1 MDDTHPEVRL
11 MRLALQLYTLRTIDA
26 VAAFPTLAAQGYEAV
41 ELFERPD
48 DAGELRRRLDDAG
61 LEACGWHVGLE
72 RLEGELDDV
81 VGQARVLGIEHLVVP
96 WTERPA
102 DRAGAEALAERI
114 AALRDRV
121 TAEGFALGYHNH
133 GHEIEPLADGTVVLD
148 ALAQVDG
155 LELELD
161 LGWAWAA
168 GGDPVALLAAHA
180 GRVPLIHAKD
190 FGEGES
196 SVAVGDGLVGFEPIV
211 PAARDAGVEWFVA
224 EQEEI
229 EGDPLEATARSAEF
243 LRRLL

>member
-1 MDDTHPEVRL
+1 
-11 MRLALQLYTLRTIDA
+11 MRLALQLFTLRTIDA
-26 VAAFPTLAAQGYEAV
+26 VAAFPALAAQGYAAV

-72 RLEGELDDV
+72 RLEGDLAEV
-81 VGQARVLGIEHLVVP
+81 VGEARILGIGHLVVP
-96 WTERPA
+96 WTERPD
-102 DRAGAEALAERI
+102 DRAGAEALAQRL

-121 TAEGFALGYHNH
+121 SAEGLSLGYHNH
-133 GHEIEPLADGTVVLD
+133 GHELEPLADGTVVLD
-148 ALAQVDG
+148 ALGEVEG

-168 GGDPVALLAAHA
+168 GADPVGLLATHA
-180 GRVPLIHAKD
+180 GRVPLVHAKD
-190 FGEGES
+190 FGDGEA
-196 SVAVGDGLVGFEPIV
+196 SVPVGDGLVGFERVV
-211 PAARDAGVEWFVA
+211 PAARDAGVEWFIA

-229 EGDPLEATARSAEF
+229 EGDPLEETARSAGF

>member
-1 MDDTHPEVRL
+1 
-11 MRLALQLYTLRTIDA
+11 MRLALQLFTLRTIDA

-48 DAGELRRRLDDAG
+48 DAGDLRRRLDDAG
-61 LEACGWHVGLE
+61 LEACGWHVGLD
-72 RLEGELDDV
+72 RLEGELPDV
-81 VGQARVLGIEHLVVP
+81 VDQARVLGIEHLVVP
-96 WTERPA
+96 WTERPD
-102 DRAGAEALAERI
+102 DRAGAEGLAQR
-114 AALRDRV
+114 LTVLHDRV
-121 TAEGFALGYHNH
+121 TAEGLWLGYHNH
-133 GHEIEPLADGTVVLD
+133 GHELEPLADGTVVLD
-148 ALAQVDG
+148 VLARVDG

-168 GGDPVALLAAHA
+168 GADPVALLAAHA
-180 GRVPLIHAKD
+180 HRVPLVHAKD
-190 FGEGES
+190 FGEGEA
-196 SVAVGDGLVGFEPIV
+196 SVPVGEGLVGFERIV

>member
-1 MDDTHPEVRL
+1 
-11 MRLALQLYTLRTIDA
+11 MRLAIQLYTLRTIDA
-26 VAAFPTLAAQGYEAV
+26 VAALPTLAAQGYEAV

-48 DAGELRRRLDDAG
+48 DAGDLRRRLEDAG
-61 LEACGWHVGLE
+61 LDACGWHVGLE

-81 VGQARVLGIEHLVVP
+81 VDQARVLGIAHLVVP

-102 DRAGAEALAERI
+102 DRAGAEALAQRL
-114 AALRDRV
+114 AVLRDRV
-121 TAEGFALGYHNH
+121 AAEGSALGYHNH
-133 GHEIEPLADGTVVLD
+133 GHELEPLADGTVVLD
-148 ALAQVDG
+148 VLAQVDG

-168 GGDPVALLAAHA
+168 RADPLGLLATHA
-180 GRVPLIHAKD
+180 GRVPLVHAKD

-196 SVAVGDGLVGFEPIV
+196 SIPVGEGLVGYEPIV
-211 PAARDAGVEWFVA
+211 PAARDAGVEWLVA

>member
-1 MDDTHPEVRL
+1 
-11 MRLALQLYTLRTIDA
+11 MRLAIQLFTLRTIDA

-48 DAGELRRRLDDAG
+48 DADELRRRLEDAG
-61 LEACGWHVGLE
+61 LEACGWHIGLE

-81 VGQARVLGIEHLVVP
+81 VRQARVLGIGHLVVP
-96 WTERPA
+96 WAERPA
-102 DRAGAEALAERI
+102 DRAGAEALAQRL

-121 TAEGFALGYHNH
+121 TPEGFSLGYHNH
-133 GHEIEPLADGTVVLD
+133 GHELEPLADGTVVLD
-148 ALAQVDG
+148 VLALVEG

-168 GGDPVALLAAHA
+168 GADPVTLLAAHA
-180 GRVPLIHAKD
+180 GRVPLVHAKD
-190 FGEGES
+190 FGVGES
-196 SVAVGDGLVGFEPIV
+196 SSPVGDGLVGFERIV
-211 PAARDAGVEWFVA
+211 PAARDAGVEWLVA

-229 EGDPLEATARSAEF
+229 AGDPLEATARSAAF

>member
-1 MDDTHPEVRL
+1 MDPTDTEARL
-11 MRLALQLYTLRTIDA
+11 MRLALQLFTLRTIDA
-26 VAAFPTLAAQGYEAV
+26 VSAFPTLAAQGYEAV

-48 DAGELRRRLDDAG
+48 GAGELRRRLDDAG

-72 RLEGELDDV
+72 RLEGELEDV
-81 VGQARVLGIEHLVVP
+81 VDQARVLGIGHLVVP
-96 WTERPA
+96 WTEPPV
-102 DRAGAEALAERI
+102 DRAGAEALAQRL
-114 AALRDRV
+114 AGLRDRV
-121 TAEGFALGYHNH
+121 TPEGFSLGYHNH
-133 GHEIEPLADGTVVLD
+133 GHELEPLADGTVVLD
-148 ALAQVDG
+148 VLAQVDG

-168 GGDPVALLAAHA
+168 GADPVTLLATHA
-180 GRVPLIHAKD
+180 GRVPLVHAKD

-196 SVAVGDGLVGFEPIV
+196 STPVGDGVVGFERIV
-211 PAARDAGVEWFVA
+211 PAMRDAGVEWLVA